1 VDLREERASQRTHRG
16 ARKVASQQA
25 FQTIR
30 CSRWLVLNTSRRR
43 IDRKGPFPV
52 PLWWLSHHIHP
63 AARYSRDLCSEK
75 FHLTPVS

>member
-1 VDLREERASQRTHRG
+1 VVNTTH
-16 ARKVASQQA
+16 
-25 FQTIR
+25 
-30 CSRWLVLNTSRRR
+30 RR

-75 FHLTPVS
+75 FHVSPATQLEHRMV